1 MVSKSI
7 MQLDI
12 KLSEAKLAIGIPT
25 FKRDDLLRIALIDL
39 STLNQAGIS
48 PSERE
53 SYTKQYRRLAIF
65 GDKLFD
71 SVLID
76 YLLEINSSLS
86 KKDIDDWRQEI
97 SVRNTLMEFGIEL
110 GLPNYSSSWN
120 NKNRQSPKKQPGIWG
135 EMFEAVVG
143 TIFLDRDRNF
153 GELSQWLCDRFI
165 RPAIG
170 SEVGDSDYDGSY
182 CHDDWW
188 DDIAPT
194 YCPGENDD

>member
-1 MVSKSI
+1 MLSKPI

-48 PSERE
+48 SLERE
-53 SYTKQYRRLAIF
+53 SCTKQYRRLAIF

-76 YLLEINSSLS
+76 YLLEINSHLS

-120 NKNRQSPKKQPGIWG
+120 NKNRQSPEKQPGIWG
-135 EMFEAVVG
+135 EMFEAVVA

>member
-1 MVSKSI
+1 

-48 PSERE
+48 SLERE
-53 SYTKQYRRLAIF
+53 SCTKQYRRLAIF

-76 YLLEINSSLS
+76 YLLEINSHLS

-120 NKNRQSPKKQPGIWG
+120 NKNRQSPEKQPGIWG
-135 EMFEAVVG
+135 EMFEAVVA

>member
-1 MVSKSI
+1 MLSKSI
-7 MQLDI
+7 IQFNI
-12 KLSEAKLAIGIPT
+12 KLSEAKQAIDIPT
-25 FKRDDLLRIALIDL
+25 FKQDNLLRVALIDL
-39 STLNQAGIS
+39 STLNQVGIS
-48 PSERE
+48 LSERE
-53 SYTKQYRRLAIF
+53 NHTNHYRRLALL
-65 GDKLFD
+65 GDALFD
-71 SVLID
+71 AVLIG
-76 YLLEINSSLS
+76 YLFEVNSKLT
-86 KKDIDDWRQEI
+86 KEDIDDWRKEVA
-97 SVRNTLMEFGIEL
+97 SRESLTEFAIEL
-110 GLPNYSSSWN
+110 GLPNFSSSWN
-120 NKNRQSPKKQPGIWG
+120 NKNRKSPEEEPGIWG

-143 TIFLDRDRNF
+143 TVFLDRDRNF

>member
-7 MQLDI
+7 IQLDI

-25 FKRDDLLRIALIDL
+25 FKRDDLLKIALIDL

-48 PSERE
+48 QSERE
-53 SYTKQYRRLAIF
+53 IYTKQYRRLAII
-65 GDKLFD
+65 GDALFD
-71 SVLID
+71 AVLID
-76 YLLEINSSLS
+76 YLFKVNDELS
-86 KKDIDDWRQEI
+86 KEDIDDWRQEVA
-97 SVRNTLMEFGIEL
+97 SRESLTEFAVEL
-110 GLPNYSSSWN
+110 GLPSFSSSWS
-120 NKNRQSPKKQPGIWG
+120 KKDRQSPEKQPGIWG

-143 TIFLDRDRNF
+143 VIFLDRSRNF
-153 GELSQWLCDRFI
+153 GELSEWLCDEFI

-170 SEVGDSDYDGSY
+170 SKVGDSDYDGSY